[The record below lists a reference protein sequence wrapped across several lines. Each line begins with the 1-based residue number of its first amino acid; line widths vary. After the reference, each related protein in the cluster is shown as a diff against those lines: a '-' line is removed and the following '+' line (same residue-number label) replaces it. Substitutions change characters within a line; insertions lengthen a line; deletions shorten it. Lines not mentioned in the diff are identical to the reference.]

1 MEKLFLIK
9 KGKMK
14 FYVCVW
20 YCGMYSIER
29 ISKGFGG
36 TVAIFE
42 NLEDL
47 KKYANENNYKIA

>member
-20 YCGMYSIER
+20 DCGLYSIER